1 MSMHGGSGAMASAGR
16 MGMRSMRQDRRIL
29 EHRIKRGTLP
39 RILQF
44 AKPYRPVLIIFLVAV
59 VLDAIVSSIS
69 PLVLRAIID
78 KGIHGHREGLIIGLA
93 FLTAGLALST
103 RSSRCSSEGSR
114 PSSAK
119 VSSTTCAPGSSATSK
134 RCRSPSF
141 RVPRPAH

>member
-93 FLTAGLALST
+93 FLTAGLAIVDAILSL
-103 RSSRCSSEGSR
+103 
-114 PSSAK
+114 
-119 VSSTTCAPGSSATSK
+119 
-134 RCRSPSF
+134 F
-141 RVPRPAH
+141 